1 MPPTS
6 ESDRGGAFSLDPHA
20 ANRIRASRR
29 ILVSC
34 TGAHHQR
41 TTFGKGSGFRVR
53 LALCQGEIRGSK
65 AASILTG
72 DPNDPKDGQKNHT
85 ALRPCGSGQNTAGI
99 RARRTL
105 RVQNNKKSKT
115 PLVTPSLSRSS

>member
-34 TGAHHQR
+34 TGAHPQR
-41 TTFGKGSGFRVR
+41 TTFGKGSGFPAR
-53 LALCQGEIRGSK
+53 LALCQGEIRAK
-65 AASILTG
+65 DTASILPG
-72 DPNDPKDGQKNHT
+72 DHT
-85 ALRPCGSGQNTAGI
+85 APQPRH
-99 RARRTL
+99 
-105 RVQNNKKSKT
+105 KKHLPLTPSRYAPTT
-115 PLVTPSLSRSS
+115 PLQL

>member
-1 MPPTS
+1 MAPTS
-6 ESDRGGAFSLDPHA
+6 ELERGGAFSVDPHA
-20 ANRIRASRR
+20 ANRIRGSRR

-72 DPNDPKDGQKNHT
+72 DPNDPKDGQRNHT
-85 ALRPCGSGQNTAGI
+85 PFSPCASPQNTAVHVHLL
-99 RARRTL
+99 TL
-105 RVQNNKKSKT
+105 QPQHT
-115 PLVTPSLSRSS
+115 QTT